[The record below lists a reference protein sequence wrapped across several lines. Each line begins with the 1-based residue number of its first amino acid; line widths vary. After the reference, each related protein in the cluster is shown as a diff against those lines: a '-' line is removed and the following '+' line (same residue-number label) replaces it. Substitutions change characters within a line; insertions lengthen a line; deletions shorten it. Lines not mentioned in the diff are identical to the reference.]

1 MKRDFG
7 LDTLLNMDGFE
18 FHYPNGYWYKIEAR
32 QVKADI
38 HLPHASVTPLPY
50 IINTGYGYLAWIIN
64 TGQKQNAKAI
74 TDGLSNTIIF
84 ITVKKIKVYL
94 ILLSMLKNY

>member
-18 FHYPNGYWYKIEAR
+18 FHYQMGTGIKLKPGKLKLIYIYLT
-32 QVKADI
+32 V
-38 HLPHASVTPLPY
+38 SVTPLPY

-64 TGQKQNAKAI
+64 TGQKQK
-74 TDGLSNTIIF
+74 
-84 ITVKKIKVYL
+84 
-94 ILLSMLKNY
+94 